1 MGLTSAN
8 TSTDTGDFLF
18 SKSDELRLR
27 EHISSLKSVRASI
40 LGSLVEVDAEK
51 GRSASLESGRGGRG
65 RKKDSEERQTKLEH
79 AVMKQEI
86 MASRWGLSL
95 TKNAILLA
103 IVNTADFCCLAW
115 VGLFMKS
122 HFFVNHPESSF
133 SNGFK
138 VRMFYLYW
146 RCNAF
151 SKTVQ

>member
-65 RKKDSEERQTKLEH
+65 RKKDSEERQTELEQ

-86 MASRWGLSL
+86 MASR
-95 TKNAILLA
+95 
-103 IVNTADFCCLAW
+103 
-115 VGLFMKS
+115 
-122 HFFVNHPESSF
+122 
-133 SNGFK
+133 
-138 VRMFYLYW
+138 
-146 RCNAF
+146 
-151 SKTVQ
+151 